1 MTILPRGTGIRPTS
15 AEILFPFLG
24 ASPLLVL
31 GEDDDPAGMGRR
43 DGAAAPLWDPAVPAR
58 AEAATVESG
67 HGAWGHPQAPRAV
80 ADEAGDR
87 PAAAVVLSRAE
98 AAGRPGHGVAAD
110 PLHGI
115 SPLDW
120 PLAQAR
126 PDLPEPADRDWLD
139 QTAQADAFIFLP
151 GPPSRDPADGAGSP
165 PMPLE
170 AEAWF
175 DLLVLPFA
183 PDPGI
188 DFGPDVVIISD
199 HGPLAA
205 DHVLL

>member
-24 ASPLLVL
+24 ASPLLVF

-43 DGAAAPLWDPAVPAR
+43 EEPAAPLWDAAVPAR

-67 HGAWGHPQAPRAV
+67 HGAWRHPHAPRAV

-98 AAGRPGHGVAAD
+98 AAGLPWHGVAAD
-110 PLHGI
+110 PPHGI
-115 SPLDW
+115 SSRDW

-126 PDLPEPADRDWLD
+126 PDLPEPSDRDWLD

-151 GPPSRDPADGAGSP
+151 GPASRDPADGAGSP
-165 PMPLE
+165 PLPLE

-175 DLLVLPFA
+175 DLLVLPLA

-188 DFGPDVVIISD
+188 DFGPDAVIISD